1 MRVRDDIGL
10 RRVDAGALLQLNDAG
25 RLQEE
30 QSAAAVRGVIRDRD
44 RSAVLDVLQ
53 ILALAGIKTDRFDMD
68 RGQGEEV
75 SLMLLLEVIEIRLM
89 LEEVRVNRLV
99 FQSRVR
105 LDIIVELDNLQR
117 DAFFLEVLRGNLQKI
132 SVRDRSRAD
141 LDGDIA
147 GSSARTRPGPT
158 WRPAAP
164 PPAVAVA
171 AAEEAASFLPQAVR
185 MAAAAALEA
194 RARN

>member
-132 SVRDRSRAD
+132 SVRDGVA
-141 LDGDIA
+141 
-147 GSSARTRPGPT
+147 PT
-158 WRPAAP
+158 LMVTLPAAALE
-164 PPAVAVA
+164 PAVAVA

>member
-53 ILALAGIKTDRFDMD
+53 ILALAGIKTDRFEMD

-147 GSSARTRPGPT
+147 GSSARTRRSGGGS
-158 WRPAAP
+158 RRGGF
-164 PPAVAVA
+164 
-171 AAEEAASFLPQAVR
+171 FLTAGSQDGSGSSAGGKSQELTTLHYLSP
-185 MAAAAALEA
+185 
-194 RARN
+194 

>member
-1 MRVRDDIGL
+1 MRVRNDISL
-10 RRVDAGALLQLNDAG
+10 RRVDASALLQLNDAG
-25 RLQEE
+25 KLQEK
-30 QSAAAVRGVIRDRD
+30 QSAAAVRGVIRNRD

-53 ILALAGIKTDRFDMD
+53 ILALAGIKTDRFNMD
-68 RGQGEEV
+68 RCQGKKV
-75 SLMLLLEVIEIRLM
+75 SLMLLQEIIEVRLM

-105 LDIIVELDNLQR
+105 LNVIVKLDNLQR
-117 DAFFLEVLRGNLQKI
+117 NAFFLEVLRGNLQKI
-132 SVRDRSRAD
+132 SMRNRSRAD
-141 LDGDIA
+141 LDGDVA
-147 GSSARTRPGPT
+147 GSGA
-158 WRPAAP
+158 
-164 PPAVAVA
+164 PAVAVA

>member
-147 GSSARTRPGPT
+147 GSSART
-158 WRPAAP
+158 
-164 PPAVAVA
+164 AVAVA

>member
-147 GSSARTRPGPT
+147 GSSARTRRSGGGS
-158 WRPAAP
+158 RRGGF
-164 PPAVAVA
+164 
-171 AAEEAASFLPQAVR
+171 FLTAGSQDGSGSSAGGKSQELTTLYYLSP
-185 MAAAAALEA
+185 
-194 RARN
+194 

>member
-30 QSAAAVRGVIRDRD
+30 QRAAVRSVIRERD

-147 GSSARTRPGPT
+147 GSSARTRRSGGGSL
-158 WRPAAP
+158 RGGF
-164 PPAVAVA
+164 
-171 AAEEAASFLPQAVR
+171 FLTAGSQDGSGSSAGGKSQELTTLHYLSP
-185 MAAAAALEA
+185 
-194 RARN
+194 

>member
-75 SLMLLLEVIEIRLM
+75 SLMLLLEVIEIMLM

-99 FQSRVR
+99 LQSRVR

-147 GSSARTRPGPT
+147 GSSARTRRSGGGS
-158 WRPAAP
+158 RRGGF
-164 PPAVAVA
+164 
-171 AAEEAASFLPQAVR
+171 FLTAGSQDGSGSSAGGKSQELTTLHYLSP
-185 MAAAAALEA
+185 
-194 RARN
+194 

>member
-1 MRVRDDIGL
+1 
-10 RRVDAGALLQLNDAG
+10 
-25 RLQEE
+25 
-30 QSAAAVRGVIRDRD
+30 
-44 RSAVLDVLQ
+44 
-53 ILALAGIKTDRFDMD
+53 
-68 RGQGEEV
+68 
-75 SLMLLLEVIEIRLM
+75 MLLLEVIEIRLM

-147 GSSARTRPGPT
+147 GSSARTGRSGGGS
-158 WRPAAP
+158 RRGGF
-164 PPAVAVA
+164 
-171 AAEEAASFLPQAVR
+171 FLTAGSQDGSGSSAG
-185 MAAAAALEA
+185 A

>member
-147 GSSARTRPGPT
+147 GSSARTRRSGGGS
-158 WRPAAP
+158 RRGGF
-164 PPAVAVA
+164 
-171 AAEEAASFLPQAVR
+171 FLTAGSQDGSGSSAGGKSQELTTLHYLSP
-185 MAAAAALEA
+185 
-194 RARN
+194 

>member
-1 MRVRDDIGL
+1 
-10 RRVDAGALLQLNDAG
+10 
-25 RLQEE
+25 
-30 QSAAAVRGVIRDRD
+30 
-44 RSAVLDVLQ
+44 
-53 ILALAGIKTDRFDMD
+53 
-68 RGQGEEV
+68 
-75 SLMLLLEVIEIRLM
+75 MLLLEVIEIRLM

-147 GSSARTRPGPT
+147 GSSARTRRSGGGS
-158 WRPAAP
+158 RRGGF
-164 PPAVAVA
+164 
-171 AAEEAASFLPQAVR
+171 FLTAGSQDGSGSSAGGKSQELTTLHYLSP
-185 MAAAAALEA
+185 
-194 RARN
+194 